1 MDHPPARSAADAVPF
16 ALALRVW
23 LKIGCLSFGGPAGQI
38 ALMHEELVVRRRWIS
53 EARFLHALNY
63 CMVLPGPE
71 AQQLATYLGWLMHRT
86 WGGLLAG
93 VLFILPGL
101 LLLTALTAM
110 YAAWGSTPA
119 VTAIFA
125 GIQPAVLAVVLAA
138 AWRLGQRTLRDPLLI
153 GIAAAALLGLV
164 LGLHFALI
172 LGLAALSGWIGAKWR
187 PQAFAARSS
196 HAGAGS
202 VHARGPALIDDDTPT
217 PAHARPDRRR
227 LLRVL
232 LICLALWLLPVAL
245 LAAVFG
251 GEHAYVQMALFFTQA
266 ALLTFGGAYAVLPYV
281 WAASVDTHGWLSTAQ
296 MIHGIALAEATPGP
310 LILVV
315 SHVGFL
321 GGWNGALLGPDAL
334 LPAGVLGALMVAW
347 VSFLPSFLFIL
358 AGGPL
363 LESSRDQLRLA
374 APLTAISAAVVG
386 VILSLA
392 LRFAGVVLWPASL
405 TGGIHLPALSLSL
418 LAVLALIRWSRSPLE
433 VIGAG
438 ALLGALGLV

>member
-1 MDHPPARSAADAVPF
+1 MRSAPPF
-16 ALALRVW
+16 AQALRVW

-63 CMVLPGPE
+63 CMLLPGPE
-71 AQQLATYLGWLMHRT
+71 AQQLATYLGWLMHQSL
-86 WGGLLAG
+86 GGVVAG

-101 LLLTALTAM
+101 VLLTALSAV
-110 YAAWGSTPA
+110 YAAWGDTPA
-119 VTAIFA
+119 VAGIFA

-172 LGLAALSGWIGAKWR
+172 LGLAALSGWLGARWR
-187 PQAFAARSS
+187 PQAFAARST
-196 HAGAGS
+196 HAGAGG

-217 PAHARPDRRR
+217 PAHARPSRAR
-227 LLRVL
+227 LGRVAL
-232 LICLALWLLPVAL
+232 SCLALWMLPMAL
-245 LAAVFG
+245 LLGLFG
-251 GEHAYVQMALFFTQA
+251 AQHPYLQMAVFFTQA

-281 WAASVDTHGWLSTAQ
+281 WAGAVHTHGWLSTEQ

-321 GGWNGALLGPDAL
+321 GGWNGALLGPDSL
-334 LPAGVLGALMVAW
+334 LLAGILGALLVAW

-363 LESSRDQLRLA
+363 VESSRDQLHLA

-392 LRFAGVVLWPASL
+392 LRFAGVVLWPDAAA
-405 TGGIHLPALSLSL
+405 GIHLPALGLTL
-418 LAVLALIRWSRSPLE
+418 LALLALLRWGRSPLE
-433 VIGAG
+433 VIAVGAVC
-438 ALLGALGLV
+438 GALGVV